1 MFVSFN
7 FGGYIDG
14 IGQNGRREL
23 RDRRIL
29 GGFRTSSASGNLN
42 HEILQGGVK
51 KKCGFRDAFFL
62 VTHIF
67 DNMYFFGRTF
77 LQKLGF
83 SMK

>member
-1 MFVSFN
+1 MFVILS

-51 KKCGFRDAFFL
+51 KKCGFRDAFFWH
-62 VTHIF
+62 VVCIF
-67 DNMYFFGRTF
+67 EYAFLDILFF
-77 LQKLGF
+77 
-83 SMK
+83 